1 MPTYIGFSTQN
12 VGVARTI
19 STPGVDGGIGGIVKQ
34 PYVGKKFRLTDAELV
49 QQDLLNAFS
58 IRQGNKVGQPQY
70 GTTLWNFVFDPNTP
84 DLREQ
89 IETEV
94 RRVTALDPRVTIG
107 SIQVFTHENGILIE
121 MQISINPF
129 NDVVPFGFF
138 LNRYDGSIQR
148 LSQ

>member
-12 VGVARTI
+12 IGQARNLR
-19 STPGVDGGIGGIVKQ
+19 TPGVDGGIGGIVKQ
-34 PYVGKKFRLTDAELV
+34 PLVGKKFRLTDAELV
-49 QQDLLNAFS
+49 QQDLINAFS
-58 IRQGNKVGQPQY
+58 IKQGDKVGQPSY
-70 GTTLWNFVFDPNTP
+70 GTTLWNFIFDPNTS

-89 IETEV
+89 VETEI

-107 SIQVFTHENGILIE
+107 TLQIYTHENGMLIE

-148 LSQ
+148 LSK